1 MHLRRRNVRAT
12 LDHASERGRTM
23 NRYHSPHHWVAVA
36 IVVAAALFA
45 LSNVWGQTTGAG
57 AMFQGRPAMAGA
69 QGGTGAQAGPPQGGI
84 GVQGNEAAERAIRR
98 RPGASDNAMPQGKLE
113 PTTDVADARREV
125 RKPDNDNTVRDK
137 DSGVQP
143 KKDTGIAKG
152 EGVIAKTKRAA
163 KRIAQRARHGVSPI
177 DSTTT
182 AAETNR

>member
-1 MHLRRRNVRAT
+1 
-12 LDHASERGRTM
+12 M
-23 NRYHSPHHWVAVA
+23 NRYRSPYHWIAVA
-36 IVVAAALFA
+36 IVLAAALFV
-45 LSNVWGQTTGAG
+45 LSNVWGQSTGAG

-113 PTTDVADARREV
+113 PATDVGDARREV
-125 RKPDNDNTVRDK
+125 RKEVRKEDTSSLRDK

-152 EGVIAKTKRAA
+152 DGVVAKTKRAA

-177 DSTTT
+177 DSTAT
-182 AAETNR
+182 AKTNP